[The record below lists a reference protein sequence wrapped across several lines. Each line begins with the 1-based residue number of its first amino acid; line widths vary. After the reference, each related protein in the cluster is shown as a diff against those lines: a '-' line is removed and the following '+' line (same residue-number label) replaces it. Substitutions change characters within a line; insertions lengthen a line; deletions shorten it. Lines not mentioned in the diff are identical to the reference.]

1 MPRQWS
7 FEYPFHGLTA
17 RGVRDMFFLQIYSR
31 SILMPESPLQNPDP
45 GLFPIPGRPLNPAE
59 LKIDLLCRGV
69 RVGKDLKTATDGHPP
84 LGSRTGLASG
94 LEIVITGKKRDL
106 WVNAPVM
113 EKFVDR
119 SPYFLKA
126 VGGDYHIIDE
136 RQEVFYRARLI
147 TEPGWYDRVTSRG
160 VPMSRVA
167 TLQGT
172 CLAVNLGDRCHFWLP
187 AHPLRCRFCNTGAD
201 IARDDTQKLTV
212 EDVVETVT
220 AAHEESQVTFIYLSS
235 GYQGAGGLQKAF
247 PFVKAVKE
255 KVGVLIGVQFT
266 PEHDLRLY
274 DHILKIG
281 ADHLSFC
288 FELYNVDYFRRYLPG
303 KEEVVGRET
312 FFKAMEYCARKMGK
326 GRVSGEIIAGI
337 EPVEDTF
344 RAIDYIVR
352 VGAFPMV
359 YVFRPLSGADME
371 NYPPPAFSD
380 MVRVFRH
387 VYDTCRVYNLPIG
400 VAPNVNISLSLQPE
414 DTMYLAS
421 GSAAD
426 RIYERWIG
434 ALRHIMRPYFARRMR
449 PHC

>member
-1 MPRQWS
+1 M
-7 FEYPFHGLTA
+7 A
-17 RGVRDMFFLQIYSR
+17 
-31 SILMPESPLQNPDP
+31 ESPLENANG

-59 LKIDLLCRGV
+59 LKIDLLCRGM
-69 RVGKDLKTATDGHPP
+69 RVEDELKSGSHGVSF
-84 LGSRTGLASG
+84 LGSHAGLGSG
-94 LEIVITGKKRDL
+94 LEIVIVGKKRDL
-106 WVNAPVM
+106 WVNVPIL
-113 EKFVDR
+113 ERFVGM
-119 SPYFLKA
+119 SPYRLLA
-126 VGGDYHIIDE
+126 ESGHHAISDE
-136 RQEVFYRARLI
+136 RQDVLYPVMLAAG
-147 TEPGWYDRVTSRG
+147 PAWGSRVTSRG
-160 VPMSRVA
+160 IPMSRIA

-172 CLAVNLGDRCHFWLP
+172 CLSVNLSRWCRFWLP
-187 AHPLRCRFCNTGAD
+187 AHPLRCRFCNSGAD
-201 IARDDTQKLTV
+201 SDEDAGQEPTV

-220 AAHEESQVTFIYLSS
+220 AARQESHVTFVYLSS
-235 GYQGAGGLQKAF
+235 GYQGAGGLKKAF

-255 KVGVLIGVQFT
+255 RIGALVGVQFT
-266 PEHDLRLY
+266 PEHDLALY
-274 DHILKIG
+274 DQLLKLG

-288 FELYNVDYFRRYLPG
+288 FEFYNVDYFRHYLPG
-303 KEEVVGRET
+303 KAEVVGRET

-326 GRVSGEIIAGI
+326 GHISGEIIAGV

-380 MVRVFRH
+380 MVRVFRR

-400 VAPNVNISLSLQPE
+400 VAPNINLSLSLQPE
-414 DTMYLAS
+414 DTLYLSS

-426 RIYERWIG
+426 RIYERWIN

-449 PHC
+449 PRC